1 MSRRDFVVPPIVL
14 DTGSHVPLSGQIRQQ
29 IASAIRSGAI
39 RRGARLPSTRWMAR
53 LLRVSRNTVF
63 TAYGEL
69 VADDLIRGE
78 RGAGMRVVAAAPC
91 SGTAGF
97 GLRQVV
103 REAHYPARVFPLM
116 DPDGNPLYFNFLIR

>member
-1 MSRRDFVVPPIVL
+1 MSRRDFVVPSIAL
-14 DTGSHVPLSGQIRQQ
+14 DEASRVPLSCQIRQQ
-29 IASAIRSGAI
+29 IANAIRSGAI
-39 RRGARLPSTRWMAR
+39 SRGARLPSTRWMAR

-91 SGTAGF
+91 PAGL

-103 REAHYPARVFPLM
+103 REAHYPAKVFHLV
-116 DPDGNPLYFNFLIR
+116 DPDGNPLYFNF